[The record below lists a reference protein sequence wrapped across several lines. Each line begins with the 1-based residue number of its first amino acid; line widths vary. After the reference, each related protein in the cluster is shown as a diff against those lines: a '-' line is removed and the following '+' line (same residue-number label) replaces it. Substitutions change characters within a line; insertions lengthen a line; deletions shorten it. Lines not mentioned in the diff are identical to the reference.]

1 MPPCCLQGVDLVND
15 DLTKAQ
21 ATAAQFALEHRLDLM
36 NVRGQVVDAWRQLA
50 VYANALLGVFNVGY
64 NLDASS
70 PAMAAQ
76 PLNIG
81 GSATTN
87 QLTLN
92 TQLPLVR
99 IQQRNNYRASQIA
112 YTRQRRAL
120 QEAEDITVQ
129 LVYAEIYNLR
139 LFVEQYKVQKR
150 LLELAY
156 VTIDSSLES
165 LQAPTAPLARVVAAA
180 VRTVPQPSPSSS
192 WPPNAPCPRR
202 KTACWPSGL
211 TTSICACSF
220 IAIWSSCPW
229 MRVACGSIRS
239 RSANARPPPSRRKLG
254 PKRRKAHR
262 QHLPETL
269 RGAAEAA
276 RGTAAPARNCPNRK
290 NPQRRQSCPNQEKQ
304 PAPPKLPEQEK
315 QPALPKLPEPP
326 KLPQALNQAEPP
338 KESETQIPLEL
349 YLPPPKVDGK
359 TEPRPFE

>member
-1 MPPCCLQGVDLVND
+1 MQGVDLVND

-129 LVYAEIYNLR
+129 LVYSEIYNLR

-165 LQAPTAPLARVVAAA
+165 LQAPTAPPGQGGGGRGGSDGPAALTQQLLAAQ
-180 VRTVPQPSPSSS
+180 RTLP
-192 WPPNAPCPRR
+192 
-202 KTACWPSGL
+202 TAQNGL
-211 TTSICACSF
+211 L
-220 IAIWSSCPW
+220 AIWINYLDMRLQLYRDLELMPLDARGVWIDQIKECECPP
-229 MRVACGSIRS
+229 AAKSEKAGAEAEKGTGST
-239 RSANARPPPSRRKLG
+239 G
-254 PKRRKAHR
+254 
-262 QHLPETL
+262 PETL
-269 RGAAEAA
+269 PE
-276 RGTAAPARNCPNRK
+276 PRK
-290 NPQRRQSCPNQEKQ
+290 LQEELPPPQKLPEQEKPAALPKLPDQ
-304 PAPPKLPEQEK
+304 EKPAAPPKLPEAEQ

-326 KLPQALNQAEPP
+326 KLPQALNQAEPT